1 MVSKFNIRKVLA
13 TAGVEYIKW
22 IGNERMIILIIMYL
36 YIQNTVVN
44 PLLEHSQIMNS
55 PINILE
61 PFIATM
67 NSEAMI
73 IVVPALFLA
82 LFSDFPR
89 TDGNTLF
96 FLQRI
101 GRVNWIIGEILFA
114 IYAIVSY
121 IMVIFLFTVLPV
133 FTKGFWM
140 NGWSL
145 VVTQFAKQYPKQSQS
160 FACLLLKSNI
170 YNQVSPFYAAMVS
183 TGLMMLYLLVISL
196 IMLLFNSLK
205 KKIFGILMISGVI
218 AIGSTLF
225 IQDIK
230 AMWAFP
236 VAHIAIKS
244 HFTKFFSEGNVPM
257 WISFVYLFAIIIILV
272 LGCNFCIKRINF
284 ESIQEI
290 D

>member
-1 MVSKFNIRKVLA
+1 MSKLSIRKVMV
-13 TAGVEYIKW
+13 TAKTEYIKW
-22 IGNERMIILIIMYL
+22 ICNERMILLIVMYF
-36 YIQNTVVN
+36 YIQDTVVH

-61 PFIATM
+61 PFIAAL

-73 IVVPALFLA
+73 IIIPALFLA

-89 TDGNTLF
+89 MDGNTLF

-101 GRVNWIIGEILFA
+101 GKLNWIIGEVVFA
-114 IYAIVSY
+114 VYAIISY
-121 IMVIFLFTVLPV
+121 ITIIFLFTVIPV
-133 FTKGFWM
+133 FTKGFWL

-145 VVTQFAKQYPKQSQS
+145 VVTQFAKQYPEQSQS
-160 FACLLLKSNI
+160 FACLLIKSNI
-170 YNQVSPFYAAMVS
+170 YNQVSPFYAAIVS
-183 TGLMMLYLLVISL
+183 TSLMMLYLLIISL
-196 IMLLFNSLK
+196 IMLLFNSFK
-205 KKIFGILMISGVI
+205 KKIFGILMVSGVI

-230 AMWAFP
+230 IMWAFP
-236 VAHIAIKS
+236 VAHTAIKS
-244 HFTKFFSEGNVPM
+244 HFTKFFSYGAVPM
-257 WISFVYLFAIIIILV
+257 WASFVYLFVIIAILTV
-272 LGCNFCIKRINF
+272 CCNVCVKRINF